1 MTIKWR
7 QLITAGLV
15 VAFGALGATAVA
27 QQSSSDEDV
36 ARRQLESGR
45 DFMRQGKYAEA
56 LTDFRAVADTHASS
70 SVADDALLEIAR
82 YYFEIA
88 EDFPQASAAVDQIL
102 KKYATS
108 NSAPDAY
115 VMAGRLSLARSHG
128 AADLDAAAANFDRVI
143 RLFPASNAV
152 AKALEELGETS
163 YFGGKLDDS
172 LSYLGRVESEYPT
185 TTAASDAYLA
195 ESRVLVARG
204 DATAAMEELQQ
215 VRNRWP
221 GSPQAATA
229 LAQTSVLYRLYVR
242 AHGGLAYS
250 LAPDTVGPTKIENFV
265 DMALT
270 PKGALYLATETS
282 VTVVQPAD
290 APKPPPVSRPRA
302 LAIDASGALTVLEQA
317 MIHPAVGDGFS
328 LPVMRNGVLEA
339 LNKATSAGELS
350 NGDWIVADENDKFL
364 QRYSKAGKYLNVF
377 STNRL
382 SRFVVNASDE
392 VAGFDRDQKA
402 ITILDVTGKAIGHI
416 PFKGTGYELQ
426 NPEDLAFDGFG
437 HLYVLDHTAVAIFSP
452 FAAAPE
458 GGVAGKPAAAGSTA
472 DRAAYHLLTLYT
484 EADKSPGA
492 FHKALGFAIDR
503 AGTMYLYDDRAQ
515 RILVYR

>member
-1 MTIKWR
+1 MTMTWTRI
-7 QLITAGLV
+7 ITAGLV
-15 VAFGALGATAVA
+15 AALGTTAAA

-45 DFMRQGKYAEA
+45 SFMRQGNYTEA
-56 LTDFRAVADTHASS
+56 LKDFRAVAETHASS

-88 EDFPQASAAVDQIL
+88 EDFPQASTAVDEIL

-115 VMAGRLSLARSHG
+115 VMAGRLALARSHQP
-128 AADLDAAAANFDRVI
+128 ADLDAAVANFDRVT
-143 RLFPASNAV
+143 RLFPSSGAV
-152 AKALEELGETS
+152 PNALEKLGEAS
-163 YFGGKLDDS
+163 FFGGKLDDA
-172 LSYLGRVESEYPT
+172 LSFLGRVESEYPT
-185 TTAASDAYLA
+185 TPAAADAYLA

-229 LAQTSVLYRLYVR
+229 LAQTTVLYRLYVR
-242 AHGGLAYS
+242 AHGGAAYA

-265 DMALT
+265 DLALT
-270 PKGALYLATETS
+270 PKGALYLATDS
-282 VTVVQPAD
+282 GVTAVQPAD
-290 APKPPPVSRPRA
+290 APKPPSVTRPRA
-302 LAIDASGALTVLEQA
+302 LVVDASGSLGVLEQA
-317 MIHPAVGDGFS
+317 MVHPAVGDGFS

-339 LNKATSAGELS
+339 LNKAMSVGQLS
-350 NGDWIVADENDKFL
+350 NGDWIVADESDKFL

-402 ITILDVTGKAIGHI
+402 VTILDVTGKAIGHI
-416 PFKGTGYELQ
+416 PYKGAGYELQ

-452 FAAAPE
+452 FAAAPD
-458 GGVAGKPAAAGSTA
+458 AAAPNAKPAAPSA
-472 DRAAYHLLTLYT
+472 DRASYHLLTLYA
-484 EADKSPGA
+484 ESDKSPSA